1 MFAALLVSAPMV
13 PLLKPIFDLQAFVDL
28 GDGQLFP
35 LFMRTLWMSL
45 LSALI
50 AVITG
55 TPLALLATRTCV
67 GGGMLL
73 ALMTPLPLLLPPLLM
88 AQAWNGLTGF
98 DGQWASVITLGLCFA
113 PLPALLVARALAN
126 QHASAHESA
135 LLLGGRG
142 QAFREML
149 RLSLP
154 AAAMGG
160 ALVFLFAST
169 DFAVPDYY
177 ASIGEPFKVYP
188 AHVFNQWRD
197 NDYWAGARASA
208 PLVLLDALVLYL
220 ALSLRDRWTVPVV
233 GQGRKPARLHLGNWQ
248 PMATLLAWS
257 LLVLLLLLPLGRIVF
272 ETGLAGSEATGT
284 WASRS
289 LESMRGA
296 IERGREDI
304 GRSLVFGTQAALI
317 CLFLAPWLAHWLVR
331 RKGVAARV
339 ATVILALPLL
349 VPSVGYGLGAI
360 VAANRPELGNFYH
373 GTTLVAIVMAGR
385 FLPIAVF
392 LLAERFQR
400 IPRTQLD
407 AARLN
412 GIAYPLR
419 LLRLLI
425 LPNRS
430 AWLLAAALVMV
441 FAVRELDLAILL
453 PGSNNSAAVR
463 YFNALHFARDGFV
476 AAFGLLIAGILF
488 LPATLYAAWT
498 AWKSDD

>member
-1 MFAALLVSAPMV
+1 MV
-13 PLLKPIFDLQAFVDL
+13 PLLQPIFSLDAFADLASSHLF
-28 GDGQLFP
+28 QLF
-35 LFMRTLWMSL
+35 FRTLWMSL

-50 AVITG
+50 AVAIG
-55 TPLALLATRTCV
+55 TPLALLATRTCAH
-67 GGGMLL
+67 GGLVL
-73 ALMTPLPLLLPPLLM
+73 ALFIPLPLLLPPLLM

-98 DGQWASVITLGLCFA
+98 DGQWASVVTLGFCFA
-113 PLPALLVARALAN
+113 PLPALLVARALSN

-142 QAFREML
+142 QALREML

-169 DFAVPDYY
+169 DFAVPDYF

-197 NDYWAGARASA
+197 NDYWAGARAAS
-208 PLVLLDALVLYL
+208 PLVLLDAAVLYL
-220 ALSLRDRWTVPVV
+220 ALSVRDRFAVPVV
-233 GQGRKPARLHLGNWQ
+233 GQGRKPKRLHLGKWQ
-248 PMATLLAWS
+248 IPATLFAWS
-257 LLVLLLLLPLGRIVF
+257 LLVLLLILPLGRIVF

-289 LESMRGA
+289 AESLRGA
-296 IERGREDI
+296 LERGREDI
-304 GRSLVFGTQAALI
+304 GRSLLFGSQAALI
-317 CLFLAPWLAHWLVR
+317 CLLLAPWLAHWLIR
-331 RKGVAARV
+331 NRGFKARLG
-339 ATVILALPLL
+339 TVLLALPLL

-360 VAANRPELGNFYH
+360 LAANRPQFGNFYH
-373 GTTLVAIVMAGR
+373 GSALVALVMAGR

-400 IPRTQLD
+400 IPRTQLE

-419 LLRLLI
+419 LLRLLV

-430 AWLLAAALVMV
+430 AWLLAGGLVLV

-488 LPATLYAAWT
+488 LPATLYAAWS

>member
-1 MFAALLVSAPMV
+1 MV
-13 PLLKPIFDLQAFVDL
+13 PLLKPILSLQAFADL
-28 GDGQLFP
+28 TDGTLFQLF
-35 LFMRTLWMSL
+35 FRTLWMSL

-50 AVITG
+50 AVAAG
-55 TPLALLATRTCV
+55 APLALLATRTCV
-67 GGGMLL
+67 SGGLIL

-98 DGQWASVITLGLCFA
+98 DGQWASVVTLGLCFA

-135 LLLGGRG
+135 LLLGGRR
-142 QAFREML
+142 QAFCEMW

-169 DFAVPDYY
+169 DFAVPDYF

-197 NDYWAGARASA
+197 NDYWAGATASA
-208 PLVLLDALVLYL
+208 PLVLLDAIVLYL
-220 ALSLRDRWTVPVV
+220 ALSVRDRWAVPVA
-233 GQGRKPARLHLGNWQ
+233 GHGRNPARLHLGKWQ
-248 PMATLLAWS
+248 IAATLAAWA
-257 LLVLLLLLPLGRIVF
+257 LLVMLLLLPLGRIIF
-272 ETGLAGSEATGT
+272 ETGLAGEEASGT

-289 LESMRGA
+289 AESLRGA
-296 IERGREDI
+296 LERGREDI
-304 GRSLVFGTQAALI
+304 GRSLLFGSQAALI
-317 CLFLAPWLAHWLVR
+317 CLLLAPWLAHWLIR
-331 RKGVAARV
+331 RRGVAARL
-339 ATVILALPLL
+339 ATVALALPLL

-360 VAANRPELGNFYH
+360 LAANRPQFGDFYH
-373 GTTLVAIVMAGR
+373 GTTLVALVMAGR

-412 GIAYPLR
+412 GIAYPHRLFR
-419 LLRLLI
+419 LLLM
-425 LPNRS
+425 PNRS
-430 AWLLAAALVMV
+430 AWLLAAGLVLV

-498 AWKSDD
+498 AWKTND